1 MIKEIE
7 SNQLSID
14 DLAKKYDFS
23 GRTIQTRIKEL
34 GFKWLAKE
42 IRYSFIGD
50 DESVFERNIDDVFE
64 KKVPIRNTSKSTIT
78 NDIKNASNEAASTT
92 QDTIYTT
99 PEITSNN
106 TSKKTNQKTVL
117 NPSDGTTDNI
127 DKLLAGKKAKKA
139 YRGFYFDSDVLAII
153 DNVDSGIKS
162 ELINE
167 CLRKVFKEKG
177 LL

>member
-1 MIKEIE
+1 M
-7 SNQLSID
+7 
-14 DLAKKYDFS
+14 
-23 GRTIQTRIKEL
+23 
-34 GFKWLAKE
+34 
-42 IRYSFIGD
+42 SFNK
-50 DESVFERNIDDVFE
+50 SLFERNIDDVFE
-64 KKVPIRNTSKSTIT
+64 KKVPSRNTSKSTI
-78 NDIKNASNEAASTT
+78 KNASNEVATTT

-117 NPSDGTTDNI
+117 NPSGGTSDNI
-127 DKLLAGKKAKKA
+127 DRLLAGKKAKKA
-139 YRGFYFDSDVLAII
+139 YRGFYFDSDVLAFI